1 MGYNR
6 QKKIMKKLLI
16 ICCALFTFT
25 IAANAVCTASAF
37 SAVYESISI
46 TYQGT
51 NNPIVV
57 DGTSIWFQ
65 KNPYA
70 NSKMCAPDMN
80 WATCYEYCF
89 TYKGK
94 TYFFNPC

>member
-1 MGYNR
+1 
-6 QKKIMKKLLI
+6 MKKLLI

-25 IAANAVCTASAF
+25 IAANATCNTNAF
-37 SAVYESISI
+37 CSTYESVTIEYGYNGNQI
-46 TYQGT
+46 KVNGTTVTY
-51 NNPIVV
+51 
-57 DGTSIWFQ
+57 S

-89 TYKGK
+89 TYNGK